1 MRGTP
6 TRERGGHKLRQME
19 KCRETKS
26 SHFSDK
32 IWLLNEIR
40 NWEEPPSC
48 SVTFNPTRELLSLT
62 TVSSWTTKAAPRC
75 SCAQTYISSNQT
87 RRGDSCH
94 QGDGLELTLM
104 TLLLQTLIIL
114 RCRSTAA
121 TRVHKLSKARECV
134 HRERTHC
141 HEQPR
146 EDTWNELGEK
156 PTHWRKQMTGLKY
169 AGRGGGRRRGRK
181 GERRK
186 IDRRRQ
192 ERE

>member
-1 MRGTP
+1 MA
-6 TRERGGHKLRQME
+6 

-26 SHFSDK
+26 PHFSDK

-75 SCAQTYISSNQT
+75 SCAQVYISSNRT
-87 RRGDSCH
+87 RREDSCH

-114 RCRSTAA
+114 RCRSTSAA
-121 TRVHKLSKARECV
+121 RVNKLIKAKGCV
-134 HRERTHC
+134 HLDTPC

-156 PTHWRKQMTGLKY
+156 PTQTERDWRERKQMASLKY
-169 AGRGGGRRRGRK
+169 AGRGGGWRRGRK
-181 GERRK
+181 RERRK